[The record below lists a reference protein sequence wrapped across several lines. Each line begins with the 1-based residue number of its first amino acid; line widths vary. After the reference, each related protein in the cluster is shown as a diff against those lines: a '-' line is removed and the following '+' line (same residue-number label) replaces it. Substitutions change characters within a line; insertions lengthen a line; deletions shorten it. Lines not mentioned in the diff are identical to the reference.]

1 MMQQYLRIKAEHPE
15 VLLFYRMGDFYEL
28 FYEDARK
35 AARLIDLTLTHRGQS
50 AGQPIPMAGVPV
62 HAYETYLARLV
73 RMGESVVICEQVGD
87 PAASKGP
94 VERQVVRV
102 VTPGTLTEDALL
114 EQRRENRLVA
124 VQVTEVG
131 VGLASVELS
140 TGDFAL
146 FASDDPGGL
155 RAELARLD
163 PAEILTPE
171 DATPVTDPG
180 ESRPVRPRPVWHFDP
195 DSAADTLKS
204 QFGVRD
210 LAGFGLENPEGAQR
224 LALGA
229 AGALLQYVKET
240 QRSALPHLTGMRL
253 ERREEALQ
261 IDAATRRNLE
271 LFTANSGESR
281 HTLVGLLDRCRC
293 PMGGR
298 MLRRWIGRPLRDQA
312 VLAARAQC
320 IEHLVGAGT
329 IGSIQDALQ
338 GIGDLERI
346 LTRIALGSARPRD
359 LVALRSALAA
369 LPTLRN
375 TISADEPTLGRLH
388 MALADR
394 PHTLALLQGALVDE
408 PPVLVR
414 DGGVIAA
421 GHDDTLDEL
430 RLLSE
435 NADQFLADLET
446 RERERTGIGTL
457 KVAYN
462 RVHGFY
468 IEVGRSHAERVPTE
482 YVRRQTL
489 KASERYVTP
498 ELKSFEDQVLSARER
513 ALAREKLLYE
523 QLLQDLHTEH
533 EDLKQVAGALAEL
546 DVLTALAACARDGN
560 WCRPVLTDR
569 PVLQIHE
576 GRHPVVEAAMR
587 EEALGQHFTAN
598 DLSLDEQTRMLIVTG
613 PNMGGKSTYMRQ
625 TALIVLLAHIG
636 SHVPARE
643 ALIGPVDRIFT
654 RIGASDDLASGRS
667 TFMVEMT
674 EAADI
679 LNNASACSLV
689 LMDEIGRG
697 TSTFD
702 GLALAW
708 ATAEH
713 LARQTRAFTLFAT
726 HYFEITALADRIE
739 GCRNVHLDA
748 VEHDERLVF
757 MHRVRPGPASQSY
770 GIRVA
775 QMAGVPRAVVEQAR
789 RKLARLERE
798 NRGQGPQLDLFA
810 DLPEPEPARVH
821 PLLADLEQLDPD
833 ALSPRQALEWLYRAK
848 ARLDEDDPVADK

>member
-15 VLLFYRMGDFYEL
+15 ILLFYRMGDFYEL
-28 FYEDARK
+28 FYEDAKR
-35 AARLIDLTLTHRGQS
+35 AAALIDLTLTHRGQS
-50 AGQPIPMAGVPV
+50 AGKPIPMAGVPV
-62 HAYETYLARLV
+62 HAYENYLARLV
-73 RMGESVVICEQVGD
+73 RAGESVAICEQVGD
-87 PAASKGP
+87 PATSKGP
-94 VERQVVRV
+94 VARQVVRI

-124 VQVTEVG
+124 IQSTGAGFG
-131 VGLASVELS
+131 VASVELS

-146 FASDDPGGL
+146 FATEDPATL
-155 RAELARLD
+155 EAELARLD
-163 PAEILTPE
+163 PAELLVPE
-171 DATPVTDPG
+171 DTAPLGDRAAARQP
-180 ESRPVRPRPVWHFDP
+180 RQRPVWHFDP
-195 DSAADTLKS
+195 DSAVETLKA
-204 QFGVRD
+204 QFGVTD
-210 LAGFGLENPEGAQR
+210 LAGFGLAEPQGAQQ

-253 ERREEALQ
+253 ERREDALQ

-271 LFTANSGESR
+271 LFASNSGESR

-298 MLRRWIGRPLRDQA
+298 LLRSWIGRPLRDHA
-312 VLAARAQC
+312 ILAARAQC
-320 IEHLVGAGT
+320 IEHLAGAGD
-329 IGSIQDALQ
+329 IEAIQRHLQ

-359 LVALRSALAA
+359 LVTLRSALAA
-369 LPTLRN
+369 LPDLRE
-375 TISADEPTLGRLH
+375 TIADDEPTLARLRV
-388 MALADR
+388 ALADR
-394 PHTLALLQGALVDE
+394 PETLDLLRRAIVEE
-408 PPVLVR
+408 PPMLMR
-414 DGGVIAA
+414 DGGVIAT
-421 GHDDTLDEL
+421 GHDAELDEL
-430 RLLSE
+430 RRLSE
-435 NADQFLADLET
+435 NADQFLSDLEA
-446 RERERTGIGTL
+446 RERERTGIASL

-468 IEVGRSHAERVPTE
+468 IEIARSQSEHVPAE

-489 KASERYVTP
+489 KASERYITP
-498 ELKSFEDQVLSARER
+498 ELKSFEDKVLSARER

-523 QLLQDLHTEH
+523 QLLQTLHGKH
-533 EDLKQVAGALAEL
+533 NDLKQAAAALAEL
-546 DVLTALAACARDGN
+546 DVLTALASCARDAN

-569 PVLQIHE
+569 PVLEIRA
-576 GRHPVVEAAMR
+576 GRHPVVEQAMR
-587 EEALGQHFTAN
+587 EEAAGQHFTAN
-598 DLSLDEQTRMLIVTG
+598 DLSLDERTRMLIITG

-636 SHVPARE
+636 SHVPATE

-674 EAADI
+674 EAAEI
-679 LNNASACSLV
+679 LNNASERSLV

-713 LARQTRAFTLFAT
+713 LARQTRALTLFAT
-726 HYFEITALADRIE
+726 HYFEITALAERLE

-748 VEHDERLVF
+748 IEHEQRLVF
-757 MHRVRPGPASQSY
+757 MHRVKAGPASQSY

-775 QMAGVPRAVVEQAR
+775 QMAGVPQPVVEQAR
-789 RKLARLERE
+789 RKLGELERE
-798 NRGQGPQLDLFA
+798 SHARGPQLDLFA
-810 DLPEPEPARVH
+810 DAPPAPSAAEPH
-821 PLLADLEQLDPD
+821 PLLEELERLDPD
-833 ALSPRQALEWLYRAK
+833 ALTPRQALEWLYQ
-848 ARLDEDDPVADK
+848 ARERLQED